1 MDKTASGVDRLALEK
16 ELAENMTKEMM
27 LRSGASDDIG
37 VSLQVF
43 SKLERDFF
51 A

>member
-1 MDKTASGVDRLALEK
+1 MDRLALEK
-16 ELAENMTKEMM
+16 ELAENMTREMM
-27 LRSGASDDIG
+27 LRTGAADEPG
-37 VSLQVF
+37 VSLEVF